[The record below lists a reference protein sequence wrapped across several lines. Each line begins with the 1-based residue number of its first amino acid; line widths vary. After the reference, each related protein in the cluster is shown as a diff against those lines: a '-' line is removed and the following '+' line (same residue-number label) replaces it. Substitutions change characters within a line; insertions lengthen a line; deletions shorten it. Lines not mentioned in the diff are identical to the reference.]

1 MFNTNGFAQVLEG
14 SHDQIQETFERIQCD
29 PRHSL
34 SSFSISNLCLSAV
47 SLNGQWPYIGHEVL
61 AAKKFMQIQKES
73 GFDVGRLSG
82 DRIYDLPQMHLYAT
96 QQENTIKVD

>member
-1 MFNTNGFAQVLEG
+1 MRSTSFPVVILDFKPMP
-14 SHDQIQETFERIQCD
+14 ER
-29 PRHSL
+29 R
-34 SSFSISNLCLSAV
+34 FT
-47 SLNGQWPYIGHEVL
+47 QWSMAYIGHEVL